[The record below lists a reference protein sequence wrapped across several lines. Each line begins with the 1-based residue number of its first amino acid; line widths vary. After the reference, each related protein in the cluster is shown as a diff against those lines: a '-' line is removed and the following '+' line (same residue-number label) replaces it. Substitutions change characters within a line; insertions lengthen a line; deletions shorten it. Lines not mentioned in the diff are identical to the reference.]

1 MITKNIIRYSKY
13 YALFEESALDLKFID
28 CSSTG
33 KALELLLKTSKT
45 VSPEVNAPRPEIYP
59 FNNVAKTIFNVTE
72 IICELLSCRFIKQI
86 LPMLASYSPFPQLK

>member
-45 VSPEVNAPRPEIYP
+45 VSPEVNVSSPRDLP
-59 FNNVAKTIFNVTE
+59 FQQRCKDDFQ
-72 IICELLSCRFIKQI
+72 RH
-86 LPMLASYSPFPQLK
+86 